1 MNAGNPVHLLAVSF
15 DWEALIPIL
24 FFLLYGLAQFF
35 GSKKKG
41 GEEEIP
47 VEDEEAVDPMERAR
61 QIREDIQRKIQE
73 RRDAAGTAT
82 DPTMGRQ
89 PQVQPPYD
97 PTVPESAPQPAQSPP
112 PNTPQPVQRAQPAA
126 GSSRELNI
134 EERLR
139 RQQERLR
146 EARKRQEEAR
156 RKARSM
162 QDRAGLG
169 QGRQL
174 LQPVKRSKAAAA
186 PDLLRPAALRQQ
198 VIDGVRDPN
207 SLRKAILYQEIL
219 GTPVSLRPLRRGAP
233 QAGPIH

>member
-1 MNAGNPVHLLAVSF
+1 MNAGNPVHFLAVSF
-15 DWEALIPIL
+15 DWEALLPII

-35 GSKKKG
+35 GTKKKD

-47 VEDEEAVDPMERAR
+47 VEEEETVDPMERAR
-61 QIREDIQRKIQE
+61 QIREEIQRKIQE
-73 RRDAAGTAT
+73 RRDAAGSPT
-82 DPTMGRQ
+82 DPTQGQQ
-89 PQVQPPYD
+89 PQVRPPYD
-97 PTVPESAPQPAQSPP
+97 PTVPESGGHSPEP
-112 PNTPQPVQRAQPAA
+112 VSVDRSQPVQRSQPAA

-139 RQQERLR
+139 KQRERLR

-156 RKARSM
+156 LKARSM
-162 QDRAGLG
+162 QERAGVR

-174 LQPVKRSKAAAA
+174 LQPVRRAQAA

-219 GTPVSLRPLRRGAP
+219 GTPVSLRPIRRGAP
-233 QAGPIH
+233 QAGPTH